1 MKRVIN
7 KMPCYN
13 LFIKYSNPLF
23 IEFYLKKNHRVL
35 TKNCKMIQRS
45 MQHNVKQTPLT
56 YDFDVISTSG

>member
-35 TKNCKMIQRS
+35 TKKLQNDSKK
-45 MQHNVKQTPLT
+45 HAT
-56 YDFDVISTSG
+56 